1 MLTFL
6 LYCDLST
13 MNCTSY
19 DINVELE
26 KISGSYVQVND
37 SLWFFK
43 YPDGFDGNPLPKD
56 EHLFYDHFE
65 KFTNENSVIFIE
77 FLRNDHYYNLPDEVS
92 SFLESD

>member
-1 MLTFL
+1 
-6 LYCDLST
+6 

-19 DINVELE
+19 DINVELK

-43 YPDGFDGNPLPKD
+43 YPDSFDGNPLPKD

-77 FLRNDHYYNLPDEVS
+77 VLRNDHYYNLPDEVS